1 MIILLYFLKRGLKL
15 LVLGRVICMNESFK
29 IIDVKNLYSNK
40 KKKEYYYVVLYSNLE
55 YIIKVFISKDIYDFL
70 KEFTEDDIYNI
81 AIDSFLTKRYD
92 NGKFIFN
99 ISADILKS

>member
-1 MIILLYFLKRGLKL
+1 
-15 LVLGRVICMNESFK
+15 MNETFK

-40 KKKEYYYVVLYSNLE
+40 KKKEFYYVVLYSNLE
-55 YIIKVFISKDIYDFL
+55 YIIKVFVSKDIYDFL
-70 KEFTEDDIYNI
+70 KDFSEEDVYNI
-81 AIDSFLTKRYD
+81 SIDNFLTKRYD

>member
-1 MIILLYFLKRGLKL
+1 
-15 LVLGRVICMNESFK
+15 MNESFK

-40 KKKEYYYVVLYSNLE
+40 KKKEFYYVVLYSNLE
-55 YIIKVFISKDIYDFL
+55 YIIKVFVSKDIYDFL
-70 KEFTEDDIYNI
+70 KDFSEEDVYNI
-81 AIDSFLTKRYD
+81 AIDNFLTKRYD

>member
-1 MIILLYFLKRGLKL
+1 
-15 LVLGRVICMNESFK
+15 MNESFK

-40 KKKEYYYVVLYSNLE
+40 KKKEFYYVVLYSNLE
-55 YIIKVFISKDIYDFL
+55 YIIKVFVSKDIYDFL
-70 KEFTEDDIYNI
+70 KDFTEDDIYNI
-81 AIDSFLTKRYD
+81 AIDNFLIKRYA

>member
-1 MIILLYFLKRGLKL
+1 
-15 LVLGRVICMNESFK
+15 MNETFK
-29 IIDVKNLYSNK
+29 IIDVKSLYSNK

-55 YIIKVFISKDIYDFL
+55 YIIKVFVSKDIYDFL
-70 KEFTEDDIYNI
+70 KDFSEEDVYNI
-81 AIDSFLTKRYD
+81 AIDNFLTKRYD

>member
-1 MIILLYFLKRGLKL
+1 
-15 LVLGRVICMNESFK
+15 MNETFK

-40 KKKEYYYVVLYSNLE
+40 KEKEFYYVVLYSNLE
-55 YIIKVFISKDIYDFL
+55 YIIKVFVSKDIYDFL
-70 KEFTEDDIYNI
+70 KDFSEEDVYNI
-81 AIDSFLTKRYD
+81 SIDNFLTKRYD

>member
-1 MIILLYFLKRGLKL
+1 
-15 LVLGRVICMNESFK
+15 MNESFK

-55 YIIKVFISKDIYDFL
+55 YLVKVFISKDIYDFL

-81 AIDSFLTKRYD
+81 VIDNFLTKRYD

>member
-1 MIILLYFLKRGLKL
+1 
-15 LVLGRVICMNESFK
+15 MNESFK

-40 KKKEYYYVVLYSNLE
+40 KKKEYYYIVLYSNLE
-55 YIIKVFISKDIYDFL
+55 YIVKVFVSKDIYDFL

-81 AIDSFLTKRYD
+81 AIDNFLTKRYD

>member
-1 MIILLYFLKRGLKL
+1 
-15 LVLGRVICMNESFK
+15 MNESFK

-40 KKKEYYYVVLYSNLE
+40 KKNEYYYVVLYSNLE
-55 YIIKVFISKDIYDFL
+55 YIVKVFISKDIYDFL

-81 AIDSFLTKRYD
+81 VIDNFLTKRYD

>member
-1 MIILLYFLKRGLKL
+1 
-15 LVLGRVICMNESFK
+15 MNESFK

-40 KKKEYYYVVLYSNLE
+40 KEKEFYYVVLYSNLE
-55 YIIKVFISKDIYDFL
+55 YIIKVFVSKDIYDFL
-70 KEFTEDDIYNI
+70 KDFSEEDVYNI
-81 AIDSFLTKRYD
+81 AIDNFLTKRYD

>member
-1 MIILLYFLKRGLKL
+1 
-15 LVLGRVICMNESFK
+15 MNESFK

-40 KKKEYYYVVLYSNLE
+40 KKKEFYYVVLYSNLE
-55 YIIKVFISKDIYDFL
+55 YIIKVFVSKDIYDFL
-70 KEFTEDDIYNI
+70 KDFTDDDIYNI
-81 AIDSFLTKRYD
+81 AIDNFLTKRYD

>member
-1 MIILLYFLKRGLKL
+1 
-15 LVLGRVICMNESFK
+15 MNESFK

-55 YIIKVFISKDIYDFL
+55 YIVKVFISKDIYDFL

-81 AIDSFLTKRYD
+81 VIDNFLTKRYD

>member
-1 MIILLYFLKRGLKL
+1 
-15 LVLGRVICMNESFK
+15 MNESFK

-40 KKKEYYYVVLYSNLE
+40 KEKEFYYVVLYSNLE
-55 YIIKVFISKDIYDFL
+55 YIIKVFVSKDIYDFL
-70 KEFTEDDIYNI
+70 KDFTEDDIYNI
-81 AIDSFLTKRYD
+81 AIDNFLTKRYD

>member
-1 MIILLYFLKRGLKL
+1 
-15 LVLGRVICMNESFK
+15 MNESFK

-55 YIIKVFISKDIYDFL
+55 YILKVFISKDIYDFL

-81 AIDSFLTKRYD
+81 AIDNFLTKRYD

>member
-1 MIILLYFLKRGLKL
+1 
-15 LVLGRVICMNESFK
+15 MNETFK

-40 KKKEYYYVVLYSNLE
+40 KKKEFYYVVLYSNLE
-55 YIIKVFISKDIYDFL
+55 YIIKVFVSKDIYDFL
-70 KEFTEDDIYNI
+70 KDFSEEDVYNI
-81 AIDSFLTKRYD
+81 AIDNFLTKRYD

>member
-1 MIILLYFLKRGLKL
+1 
-15 LVLGRVICMNESFK
+15 MNENFK

-40 KKKEYYYVVLYSNLE
+40 KKKEFYYVVLYSNLE
-55 YIIKVFISKDIYDFL
+55 YIIKVFVSKDIYDFL
-70 KEFTEDDIYNI
+70 KDFTEDDIYNI
-81 AIDSFLTKRYD
+81 AIDNFLTKRYD

>member
-1 MIILLYFLKRGLKL
+1 
-15 LVLGRVICMNESFK
+15 MNESFK

-40 KKKEYYYVVLYSNLE
+40 KKKEFYYVVLYSNLE
-55 YIIKVFISKDIYDFL
+55 YLIKVFVSKDIYDFL
-70 KEFTEDDIYNI
+70 KDFSEEDVHNI
-81 AIDSFLTKRYD
+81 SIDNFLTKRYD

>member
-1 MIILLYFLKRGLKL
+1 
-15 LVLGRVICMNESFK
+15 MNESFK

-40 KKKEYYYVVLYSNLE
+40 RKKEYYYVVLYSNLE
-55 YIIKVFISKDIYDFL
+55 YIVKVFVSKDIYDFL

-81 AIDSFLTKRYD
+81 SIDNFLTKRYD

>member
-1 MIILLYFLKRGLKL
+1 
-15 LVLGRVICMNESFK
+15 MNETFK
-29 IIDVKNLYSNK
+29 IIDIKSLYSNK
-40 KKKEYYYVVLYSNLE
+40 KNKEYYYVVLYSNLE
-55 YIIKVFISKDIYDFL
+55 YILKVFISKDIYDFL

-81 AIDSFLTKRYD
+81 AIDNFLTKRYD

>member
-1 MIILLYFLKRGLKL
+1 
-15 LVLGRVICMNESFK
+15 MNESFK

-55 YIIKVFISKDIYDFL
+55 YIVKVFISKDIYDFL
-70 KEFTEDDIYNI
+70 KEFNEDDIYNI
-81 AIDSFLTKRYD
+81 VIDNFLTKRYD

>member
-1 MIILLYFLKRGLKL
+1 
-15 LVLGRVICMNESFK
+15 MNETFK
-29 IIDVKNLYSNK
+29 IIDVKSLYSNK

-55 YIIKVFISKDIYDFL
+55 YIVKVFISKDIYDFL

-81 AIDSFLTKRYD
+81 VIDNFLTKRYD

>member
-1 MIILLYFLKRGLKL
+1 
-15 LVLGRVICMNESFK
+15 MNESFK

-40 KKKEYYYVVLYSNLE
+40 KKKEFYYVVLYSNLE
-55 YIIKVFISKDIYDFL
+55 YIIKVFVSKDIYDFL
-70 KEFTEDDIYNI
+70 KDFTEDDIYNI
-81 AIDSFLTKRYD
+81 AIDNFLTKRYD